1 MFLGKRGL
9 VWLAGCDKQGQVH
22 PCDLLSLLKRFSTC
36 LATTCFMCQITV
48 HWIWLHRLEKMD
60 ERNDHKRLMVL
71 KQPPLLKGGIM
82 YVAAGS
88 MLRSCVMQGGTTD
101 DFKRRK
107 LVDI

>member
-1 MFLGKRGL
+1 
-9 VWLAGCDKQGQVH
+9 
-22 PCDLLSLLKRFSTC
+22 
-36 LATTCFMCQITV
+36 
-48 HWIWLHRLEKMD
+48 MD